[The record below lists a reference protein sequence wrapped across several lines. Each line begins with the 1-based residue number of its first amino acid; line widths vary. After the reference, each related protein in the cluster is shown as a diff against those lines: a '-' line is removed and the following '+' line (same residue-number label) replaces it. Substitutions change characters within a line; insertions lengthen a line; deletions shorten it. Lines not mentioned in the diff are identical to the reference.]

1 MIRACL
7 LFKTYLP
14 ALRKTHDQNQ
24 NRPFFNIKIKNLF
37 NNFTQTTRNYTMCWI
52 AQKKKNLDIHM
63 TRDQMPP
70 KTILSCWFSKD
81 FLKKNIWLFFSKIRQ
96 SKPTSNWTYTK
107 RSVTFSCYLQ
117 GIVVLHTT
125 PYLPIHRI
133 LLLTRKRIARTVN
146 Q

>member
-1 MIRACL
+1 M
-7 LFKTYLP
+7 
-14 ALRKTHDQNQ
+14 
-24 NRPFFNIKIKNLF
+24 IKIKIGHFL
-37 NNFTQTTRNYTMCWI
+37 TLKSKICSIILHKLHVIIRCVELHK
-52 AQKKKNLDIHM
+52 KKKNLDIHM